1 MITTKNTLLAF
12 SATAISLWAQNGFAQ
27 DSNKEETQVVTANRF
42 QQPVNTVLA
51 PTEIVTRDDIERW
64 QSKSLMDVMRRL
76 PGVDVAQNGG
86 MGQANYIYIRGAEA
100 RHTLVLIDGIPLAKS
115 GITGIA
121 DFSEIPLSLIQRI
134 EMIRGPRSAVYGADA
149 IGGVINII
157 TQNDRPGGEI
167 QVGLGSNHYQQY
179 DGAVRQKVGDSTL
192 VTVAGAFQATNGYNI
207 KPDSTYSTDSDRDG
221 FRSKTFWAGLSHT
234 FNENFSGFV
243 RGYGYGNNS
252 SYDAGYQDGG
262 DKRQVYNHT
271 YETGLIFNQGIYSS
285 QLNASYQQYKDYN
298 YASTLGLYH
307 NGTSLDDMTQRNVQW
322 GNSFL
327 VGQGTV
333 SAGIDWQ
340 QQKLT
345 SVDSYASDDYERNNT
360 GYYLTAQQ
368 RFDTLTLEGAVRG
381 DDNNQFGWNGT
392 WQAAAGWEFIPDYR
406 VTLSY
411 GTGFQ
416 APTLGQMYGQSRLY
430 ISANPNLEAEKS
442 HQVEVGLEGQSGP
455 LDWRLSAYENKIN
468 NLIDYFYDDSTFT
481 GAYYNVQSATIK
493 GVEWTGNMDTGMFS
507 HRLTLQYLDP
517 RRDQDNEV
525 LAHRSKQQLKYQVDW
540 TLFGFD
546 MDVAYQY
553 FGKSYNNNTNQYAFT
568 QRRMPSYSLVD
579 VSASYPITSHLT
591 VRGRIA
597 NLFDKDYETV
607 YDYQTPGREYYL
619 SGIYTF

>member
-1 MITTKNTLLAF
+1 MTKMNKPLFAF
-12 SATAISLWAQNGFAQ
+12 SATAIALWAQYGFAQ
-27 DSNKEETQVVTANRF
+27 DSETTQVVTANRI

-51 PTEIVTRDDIERW
+51 PVEVVTREDIERW

-86 MGQANYIYIRGAEA
+86 LGQANYIYIRGAEA
-100 RHTLVLIDGIPLAKS
+100 RHTLVLVDGVPLAKS

-121 DFSEIPLSLIQRI
+121 DFSQIPLSLIQKI

-157 TQNDRPGGEI
+157 TQNDKPGGDV
-167 QVGLGSNHYQQY
+167 QVGLGSDHYQQY
-179 DGAVRQKVGDSTL
+179 DGSVRQQIGENTL

-207 KPDSTYSTDSDRDG
+207 KPDSAYSVDSDRDG
-221 FRSKTFWAGLSHT
+221 FRSKTFWAGVNHT
-234 FNENFSGFV
+234 FNESFSGFL

-271 YETGLIFNQGIYSS
+271 YEAGLTFSHGIYSS
-285 QLNASYQQYKDYN
+285 QLTASYQQYKDYN
-298 YASTLGLYH
+298 YASTLGLY
-307 NGTSLDDMTQRNVQW
+307 NTGTSLDDLTQRNIQW
-322 GNSFL
+322 GNS
-327 VGQGTV
+327 VAVAHGTV
-333 SAGIDWQ
+333 SGGIDWQ

-345 SVDSYASDDYERNNT
+345 SLDNVNSDRYERNNT
-360 GYYLTAQQ
+360 GYYLTSQQ
-368 RFDTLTLEGAVRG
+368 RFDSVILEGSVRG

-392 WQAAAGWEFIPDYR
+392 WQAAAGWEFVPDYR

-430 ISANPNLEAEKS
+430 IAANPNLAAEKS

-455 LDWRLSAYENKIN
+455 LDWRLSAYENKIK
-468 NLIDYFYDDSTFT
+468 NLIDYSYDDSTFT
-481 GAYYNVQSATIK
+481 GGYYNVQSATIK
-493 GVEWTGNMDTGMFS
+493 GIEWTGNIDTGIFS

-517 RRDQDNEV
+517 RRDQDNEI
-525 LAHRSKQQLKYQVDW
+525 LAHRSRQQFKYQLDW
-540 TLFGFD
+540 TMFGIG

-553 FGKSYNNNTNQYAFT
+553 FGKSYNNNTNQYAST
-568 QRRMPSYSLVD
+568 QRRMPGYSLVD
-579 VSASYPITSHLT
+579 IAASYPITSHLT